1 MENKRVLTN
10 EELIE
15 KALTWFNMII
25 EDCDRLTSGNVSHE
39 SCIIRGRALR
49 SKEFIEKHSK
59 DPGEEIIS
67 LIIWWF
73 DSVIGFTKEITT
85 GNVSHYGSL
94 IKWHCKNSIYYI
106 ENYGRSE
113 SDKKEAVEEV

>member
-67 LIIWWF
+67 LIIQWF

-85 GNVSHYGSL
+85 GNVSHYGPL

-106 ENYGRSE
+106 ENYGRS
-113 SDKKEAVEEV
+113 DKKEAVEEV